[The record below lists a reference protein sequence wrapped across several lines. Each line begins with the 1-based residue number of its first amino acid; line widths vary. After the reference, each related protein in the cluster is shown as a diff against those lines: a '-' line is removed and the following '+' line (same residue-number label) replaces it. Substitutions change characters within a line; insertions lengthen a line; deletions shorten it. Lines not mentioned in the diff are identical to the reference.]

1 MSLKNHSDY
10 KIEEK
15 RLKDTIEYI
24 KNVIESSEQNKNLH
38 KKEIKDAYLSLDPTE
53 SSQSYVSI
61 MLHTRLLDELEN
73 NYDRLLKAV
82 EKPYFARIDFQEE
95 GKSNIEKFYIG
106 KMSLQR
112 QDWDVPMILDWRSPL
127 ASVYYDGRLG
137 KVVYQNAL
145 GDSMSGELTLKR
157 QYTIDNKKLL
167 DIMDVDITATDA
179 FLQASLGENKDN
191 RLKDIVST
199 IQSEQ
204 NAIIRADI
212 KKPLIVQGV
221 AGSGKTTIALHR
233 IAYLI
238 YTYEKSLYPEQ
249 FMIIAPNRLFLNYI
263 SGVLPELGA
272 NNVIQTTYAD
282 YAFELIGNKYKLT
295 DSEEKLVSIINKK
308 HEELDDEERA
318 FIIKTSSFK
327 GSLTFKNIVARYIKS
342 IEINYI
348 PKEDFKVEGHTLMGV
363 KEIKNVLLRD
373 YSHLPLYKRFEQV
386 EKHLKF
392 RLDKEKNSIYDKAKL
407 SYDKKIETIRRNEPE
422 SEERRLTIVDILN
435 IRDNALQKIKK
446 NIKTAVKNYMNNF
459 IKRDLFD
466 YYNDIVTNEENL
478 KKFGLEKL
486 DDEFIYFVS
495 QYSDDILSGNMV
507 ELEDLAPLLYIK
519 HRIMGFDGKVNIKYV
534 VIDEAQDFSPFQFY
548 ALKKIFNTDF
558 FTLLGDLSQGIHSY
572 RSIKNWNIVFN
583 NIFDSENSL
592 YLKLEQSYRTTI
604 EIMDLANEVIKLIS
618 NDDLILA
625 KPVVRHGEKPSMIK
639 FHSKKEILNEA
650 EKKIIDLI
658 AEGYKSIAIICKTSK
673 ECKAV
678 HNELKKNNQLNI
690 KLLEGKEEKYDNSIV
705 IVPSYL
711 SKGLEFDAVVII
723 NIDDVY
729 NEDELD
735 LKLLYVAMTRAQHK
749 LYVYYKEG
757 NNSLLE
763 SIRIE
768 HSTKLG

>member
-1 MSLKNHSDY
+1 MSLKNHTDY
-10 KIEEK
+10 KKEEK
-15 RLKDTIEYI
+15 RLKETVEFIED
-24 KNVIESSEQNKNLH
+24 VITSSERNKNLH

-61 MLHTRLLDELEN
+61 MLHTKLLDELEN
-73 NYDRLLKAV
+73 NYDRLLKAK
-82 EKPYFARIDFQEE
+82 EKPYFARIDFREE

-137 KVVYQNAL
+137 NVVYQNAL
-145 GDSMSGELTLKR
+145 GDSMSGELLLKR
-157 QYTIDNKKLL
+157 QYTIENKKLI
-167 DIMDVDITATDA
+167 DIMDVDITATDT

-238 YTYEKSLYPEQ
+238 YTYEKSFYPEQ

-282 YAFELIGNKYKLT
+282 YAFNLIGNKYKLT

-308 HEELDDEERA
+308 DEKPDDA
-318 FIIKTSSFK
+318 KNSFIIKSSAFK
-327 GSLTFKNIVARYIKS
+327 GSLTFINILLRYIKS
-342 IEINYI
+342 IEISYI
-348 PKEDFKVEGHTLMGV
+348 PEEDFKLEGHSLMSV
-363 KEIKNVLLRD
+363 KEIKNILLRD
-373 YSHLPLYKRFEQV
+373 YNHLPLYKRFDQI

-392 RLDKEKNSIYDKAKL
+392 RLDKEKNNIYEEVKYF
-407 SYDKKIETIRRNEPE
+407 YDKKIEIIRHNEPE
-422 SEERRLTIVDILN
+422 SEERRLTIVDLLN
-435 IRDNALQKIKK
+435 IRDSVLLKVKK
-446 NIKTAVKNYMNNF
+446 NTKTAIKNYMSKF
-459 IKRDLFD
+459 VKTDLFD
-466 YYNDIVTNEENL
+466 YYKDIITNEENL
-478 KKFGLEKL
+478 NNFSLGKL
-486 DDEFIYFVS
+486 DEEFVSFIS
-495 QYSDDILSGNMV
+495 QYSEDILNNKMV

-519 HRIMGFDGKVNIKYV
+519 HRIMGFDDKVNIKYV

-558 FTLLGDLSQGIHSY
+558 FTILGDLSQGIHSY
-572 RSIKNWNIVFN
+572 RSIKNWNIVLN
-583 NIFDSENSL
+583 KIFDSDNSQ

-604 EIMDLANEVIKLIS
+604 EIMDLANEVIKLTP
-618 NDDLILA
+618 NEDLILA
-625 KPVVRHGEKPSMIK
+625 KPVVRHGERPSIIK
-639 FHSKKEILNEA
+639 FKTKKEILNET
-650 EKKIIDLI
+650 EKKIVQLI
-658 AEGYKSIAIICKTSK
+658 SEGYKSIAIICKTSK
-673 ECKAV
+673 ECKTA
-678 HNELKKNNQLNI
+678 HDEFKKNKQLNI
-690 KLLEGKEEKYDNSIV
+690 KLLVGKEEQYDNTIV

-711 SKGLEFDAVVII
+711 SKGLEFDAVIVI
-723 NIDDVY
+723 NIDDAY

-749 LYVYYKEG
+749 LYIYYKEL
-757 NNSLLE
+757 NNNLLD
-763 SIRIE
+763 RI
-768 HSTKLG
+768 SVI

>member
-1 MSLKNHSDY
+1 MSLVNHIDY

-15 RLKDTIEYI
+15 RLKETVEYI
-24 KNVIESSEQNKNLH
+24 EGVIASSEQNKNLH
-38 KKEIKDAYLSLDPTE
+38 KKEIKDAYSSLDPTE

-73 NYDRLLKAV
+73 NYTRLLKAR
-82 EKPYFARIDFQEE
+82 ENPYFARIDFREE
-95 GKSNIEKFYIG
+95 SKSNIEKFYIG

-112 QDWDVPMILDWRSPL
+112 EDWDVPMILDWRSPL

-137 KVVYQNAL
+137 NVVYQNAL
-145 GDSMSGELTLKR
+145 GESLSGELSLKR
-157 QYTIDNKKLL
+157 QYTIENKHLI
-167 DIMDVDITATDA
+167 DIMDVDITATDT

-212 KKPLIVQGV
+212 KRPLIVQGV

-238 YTYEKSLYPEQ
+238 YTYEKSFYPEQ

-282 YAFELIGNKYKLT
+282 YAFKLIGDKYSLT
-295 DSEEKLVSIINKK
+295 DSEEKLVSIINDDYAKLNNNKK
-308 HEELDDEERA
+308 SL
-318 FIIKTSSFK
+318 IIKSSAFK
-327 GSLTFKNIVARYIKS
+327 GSLTFVNVLLRYIKN
-342 IEINYI
+342 IEVNYI
-348 PKEDFKVEGHTLMGV
+348 PKENFEIEGHLLMSI
-363 KEIKNVLLRD
+363 KEIKNIILRD
-373 YSHLPLYKRFEQV
+373 YNHLPLYKRFEQV

-392 RLDKEKNSIYDKAKL
+392 RLYKNKDIIYEQTKL
-407 SYDKKIETIRRNEPE
+407 SYDKKIEVIRRNEHE

-435 IRDNALQKIKK
+435 IRDAALQKVKK
-446 NIKTAVKNYMNNF
+446 NIKTAVKNYMSKF
-459 IKRDLFD
+459 VKRDLFD
-466 YYNDIVTNEENL
+466 YYKDIITNRDNL
-478 KKFGLEKL
+478 NFFSLGKL
-486 DDEFIYFVS
+486 DEELASFTCE
-495 QYSDDILSGNMV
+495 YSNEILESKMV

-519 HRIMGFDGKVNIKYV
+519 HRIMGFEDEVDIKYI

-548 ALKKIFNTDF
+548 TLKKMFDTDF
-558 FTLLGDLSQGIHSY
+558 FTILGDLSQGIHSY
-572 RSIKNWNIVFN
+572 RSIKNWNVVLN
-583 NIFDSENSL
+583 KIFDSDNSQ

-604 EIMDLANEVIKLIS
+604 EIMDLANKVIKLVPKE
-618 NDDLILA
+618 DLILA
-625 KPVVRHGEKPSMIK
+625 KPVVRHGEIPSVAK
-639 FHSKKEILNEA
+639 FKLKNDIINEA
-650 EKKIIDLI
+650 QKKVIDLI
-658 AEGYKSIAIICKTSK
+658 LEGYKSIAVICKTPK
-673 ECKAV
+673 ECKSV
-678 HNELKKNNQLNI
+678 HNELKKNKQLNI
-690 KLLEGKEEKYDNSIV
+690 KLLEGKEEQYDNTIV

-711 SKGLEFDAVVII
+711 SKGLEFDAVIII

-749 LYVYYKEG
+749 LFVYYKEG
-757 NNSLLE
+757 NNNILE
-763 SIRIE
+763 KIVY
-768 HSTKLG
+768 

>member
-15 RLKDTIEYI
+15 RLKETVEYVED
-24 KNVIESSEQNKNLH
+24 VISSSERNKSLH
-38 KKEIKDAYLSLDPTE
+38 QKEIKDAYLSLNPTE

-61 MLHTRLLDELEN
+61 MLHTRLLDELEK
-73 NYDRLLKAV
+73 NYDRLLKAK

-112 QDWDVPMILDWRSPL
+112 EDWDVPMILDWRSPL
-127 ASVYYDGRLG
+127 ASAYYDERLG
-137 KVVYQNAL
+137 NVVYQNAL
-145 GDSMSGELTLKR
+145 GESMSGELSLKR
-157 QYTIDNKKLL
+157 QYTIENKKLI
-167 DIMDVDITATDA
+167 DIMDVDITATDT

-212 KKPLIVQGV
+212 KRPLIVQGV

-238 YTYEKSLYPEQ
+238 YTYEKSFYPEQ

-282 YAFELIGNKYKLT
+282 YAFELIGDKYKLT
-295 DSEEKLVSIINKK
+295 DSEEKLVSIINNKN
-308 HEELDDEERA
+308 EEHDEENMS
-318 FIIKTSSFK
+318 FIIKSSAFK
-327 GSLTFKNIVARYIKS
+327 GSLTFKNVLARYIRS
-342 IEINYI
+342 IEIDYI
-348 PKEDFKVEGHTLMGV
+348 PKEDFALEGHTLMSV
-363 KEIKNVLLRD
+363 KEIKNVILRD
-373 YSHLPLYKRFEQV
+373 YSHLPLYKRFEQI

-392 RLDKEKNSIYDKAKL
+392 RLDKDKNRIYDEAKF

-435 IRDNALQKIKK
+435 IRDAALQKIKK
-446 NIKTAVKNYMNNF
+446 NTKAAVKNYMSNF
-459 IKRDLFD
+459 VRRGLFD
-466 YYNDIVTNEENL
+466 YYKNIIANEENL
-478 KKFGLEKL
+478 INFSLEKL
-486 DDEFIYFVS
+486 DEEFVS
-495 QYSDDILSGNMV
+495 FICQYSNDILNSKMV

-519 HRIMGFDGKVNIKYV
+519 HRIMGFDDKVNIKYV

-548 ALKKIFNTDF
+548 ALKKIFNTNF
-558 FTLLGDLSQGIHSY
+558 FTILGDLSQGIHSY
-572 RSIKNWNIVFN
+572 RSIKNWNIVLN
-583 NIFDSENSL
+583 KIFDHDNSQ

-604 EIMDLANEVIKLIS
+604 EIMDLANEVIKLIP

-625 KPVVRHGEKPSMIK
+625 KPVVRHGEKPSMIQFK
-639 FHSKKEILNEA
+639 TKKEILNRA
-650 EKKIIDLI
+650 DKKISDLI
-658 AEGYKSIAIICKTSK
+658 SEGYKSIAIICKTPK
-673 ECKAV
+673 ECKSV
-678 HNELKKNNQLNI
+678 HNELKKNKKLNI
-690 KLLEGKEEKYDNSIV
+690 KLLEGKEEQYDNTIV
-705 IVPSYL
+705 ILPSYL
-711 SKGLEFDAVVII
+711 SKGLEFDAVIII
-723 NIDDVY
+723 NIDDIY
-729 NEDELD
+729 NEEELD
-735 LKLLYVAMTRAQHK
+735 MKLLYVAMTRAQHK

-763 SIRIE
+763 RI
-768 HSTKLG
+768 SSSDAKT

>member
-15 RLKDTIEYI
+15 RLKETVEYVED
-24 KNVIESSEQNKNLH
+24 VISSSERNKSLH
-38 KKEIKDAYLSLDPTE
+38 QKEIKDAYLSLDPTE

-73 NYDRLLKAV
+73 NYDRLLKAK

-112 QDWDVPMILDWRSPL
+112 EDWDVPMILDWRSPL

-137 KVVYQNAL
+137 SVLYQNAL
-145 GDSMSGELTLKR
+145 GESMSGELSLKR
-157 QYTIDNKKLL
+157 QYTIENKKLI
-167 DIMDVDITATDA
+167 DIMDVDITATDT

-238 YTYEKSLYPEQ
+238 YTYEKSFYPEQ

-282 YAFELIGNKYKLT
+282 YAFELIGDKYKLT
-295 DSEEKLVSIINKK
+295 DSEEKLISIINYKNEV
-308 HEELDDEERA
+308 HDDGNNS
-318 FIIKTSSFK
+318 FIIKSSAFK
-327 GSLTFKNIVARYIKS
+327 GSLTFKNILARYIKN
-342 IEINYI
+342 IEINYV
-348 PKEDFKVEGHTLMGV
+348 PKEDFALEGHILMSV
-363 KEIKNVLLRD
+363 KEIKNVILRD
-373 YSHLPLYKRFEQV
+373 YSHLPLYKRFEQI

-392 RLDKEKNSIYDKAKL
+392 RLDKDKNRIYDEAKF

-435 IRDNALQKIKK
+435 IRDAALQKIKK
-446 NIKTAVKNYMNNF
+446 NTKSAVKNYMIKF
-459 IKRDLFD
+459 VKRDLFE
-466 YYNDIVTNEENL
+466 YYKDIIANEENL
-478 KKFGLEKL
+478 NNFGLGKI
-486 DDEFIYFVS
+486 DEEFVS
-495 QYSDDILSGNMV
+495 FICQYSNDILNSKTV

-519 HRIMGFDGKVNIKYV
+519 HRIMGFDDKVNIKYV
-534 VIDEAQDFSPFQFY
+534 VIDEAQDFSLFQFY

-558 FTLLGDLSQGIHSY
+558 FTILGDLSQGIHSY
-572 RSIKNWNIVFN
+572 RSIKNWNLVLN
-583 NIFDSENSL
+583 KIFDHDNSQ

-604 EIMDLANEVIKLIS
+604 EIMDLANEVIKLIP

-639 FHSKKEILNEA
+639 FKTKKEILNEA
-650 EKKIIDLI
+650 DKKISDLI
-658 AEGYKSIAIICKTSK
+658 SEGYKSIAIICKTPKESK
-673 ECKAV
+673 SV
-678 HNELKKNNQLNI
+678 HNELKKNKKLNI
-690 KLLEGKEEKYDNSIV
+690 KLLEGKEEQYDNTIV

-711 SKGLEFDAVVII
+711 SKGLEFDAVIII

-729 NEDELD
+729 NEEELD

-757 NNSLLE
+757 NNRLLE
-763 SIRIE
+763 SI
-768 HSTKLG
+768 S

>member
-10 KIEEK
+10 KKEEK
-15 RLKDTIEYI
+15 RLKETVEYI
-24 KNVIESSEQNKNLH
+24 EDVIASSEQNKNLH

-73 NYDRLLKAV
+73 NYYRLLKAI

-95 GKSNIEKFYIG
+95 DKSNIEKFYIG

-137 KVVYQNAL
+137 NVVYQNAL
-145 GDSMSGELTLKR
+145 GDSMSGELSLKR
-157 QYTIDNKKLL
+157 QYTIENKQLI

-179 FLQASLGENKDN
+179 FLQSSLGENKDN

-238 YTYEKSLYPEQ
+238 YTYEKSFYPEQ

-295 DSEEKLVSIINKK
+295 DSEEKLLSIINKK
-308 HEELDDEERA
+308 HEELDDVNNA
-318 FIIKTSSFK
+318 LIIKSSAFK
-327 GSLTFKNIVARYIKS
+327 GSLTFKNILARYIKS

-348 PKEDFKVEGHTLMGV
+348 PNEDFKLEGHTLMSV

-373 YSHLPLYKRFEQV
+373 YSYLPLYKRFEQI

-392 RLDKEKNSIYDKAKL
+392 RLDKEKNIIYDEVKL
-407 SYDKKIETIRRNEPE
+407 SYDKKIETLRRNEPE

-435 IRDNALQKIKK
+435 IRDTALQKIKK
-446 NIKTAVKNYMNNF
+446 NTKTAIKTYMSKF
-459 IKRDLFD
+459 VKRDLFD
-466 YYNDIVTNEENL
+466 YYKDIITNENNL

-519 HRIMGFDGKVNIKYV
+519 HRIMGFDDKVNIKYV
-534 VIDEAQDFSPFQFY
+534 VIDEAQDFSLFQFY

-558 FTLLGDLSQGIHSY
+558 FTILGDLSQGIHSY
-572 RSIKNWNIVFN
+572 RSIKNWNLVLN
-583 NIFDSENSL
+583 KIFDSDNSQ

-604 EIMDLANEVIKLIS
+604 EIMDLANEVIKLIP
-618 NDDLILA
+618 NEDLILA

-639 FHSKKEILNEA
+639 FGSKKEILNEA
-650 EKKIIDLI
+650 EKKIIDLTF
-658 AEGYKSIAIICKTSK
+658 EGYKSIAIICKSPK

-678 HNELKKNNQLNI
+678 HNELKKNKQLNI
-690 KLLEGKEEKYDNSIV
+690 KLLEGKEEQYDNTIV

-711 SKGLEFDAVVII
+711 SKGLEFDAVIII

-729 NEDELD
+729 NEEELD

-749 LYVYYKEG
+749 LYVYYKKG
-757 NNSLLE
+757 SNSLLE
-763 SIRIE
+763 SI
-768 HSTKLG
+768 SSSDACL

>member
-1 MSLKNHSDY
+1 MSLKNHADY

-15 RLKDTIEYI
+15 RLKETVEYVED
-24 KNVIESSEQNKNLH
+24 VISSSERNKSLH
-38 KKEIKDAYLSLDPTE
+38 QKEIKDAYLSLDPTE

-73 NYDRLLKAV
+73 NYDRLLKAK

-112 QDWDVPMILDWRSPL
+112 EDWDVPMILDWRSPL

-145 GDSMSGELTLKR
+145 GESMSGELSLKR
-157 QYTIDNKKLL
+157 QYTIENKKLI
-167 DIMDVDITATDA
+167 DIMDVDITATDT

-212 KKPLIVQGV
+212 KRPLIVQGV

-238 YTYEKSLYPEQ
+238 YTYEKSFYPEQ

-282 YAFELIGNKYKLT
+282 YAFELIGDKYKLT
-295 DSEEKLVSIINKK
+295 DSEEKLVSIINNKNRVR
-308 HEELDDEERA
+308 DEGNRT
-318 FIIKTSSFK
+318 FIIKTSAFK
-327 GSLTFKNIVARYIKS
+327 GSLVFKNVLARYIRS

-348 PKEDFKVEGHTLMGV
+348 PKEDFALEGHTLMSV
-363 KEIKNVLLRD
+363 KEIKNVILRD
-373 YSHLPLYKRFEQV
+373 YSYLPLYKRFDQI

-392 RLDKEKNSIYDKAKL
+392 RLDKDKNRIYDEAKF
-407 SYDKKIETIRRNEPE
+407 SYDKKIEIIRRNEPE

-435 IRDNALQKIKK
+435 IRDAALQKIKN
-446 NIKTAVKNYMNNF
+446 NIKSAVKNYMSNF
-459 IKRDLFD
+459 VKRDLFD
-466 YYNDIVTNEENL
+466 YYKDIITNEENL
-478 KKFGLEKL
+478 NNFSVGKL
-486 DDEFIYFVS
+486 DEEFISFVS
-495 QYSDDILSGNMV
+495 EYSNDILTSKMV

-519 HRIMGFDGKVNIKYV
+519 HRIMGFEDRVNIKYV

-558 FTLLGDLSQGIHSY
+558 FTILGDLSQGIHSY
-572 RSIKNWNIVFN
+572 RSIKNWNIVLN
-583 NIFDSENSL
+583 KIFDPDNSQ

-604 EIMDLANEVIKLIS
+604 EIMDLANEVIKLIP

-639 FHSKKEILNEA
+639 FNTKKEILNNV
-650 EKKIIDLI
+650 EKKISDLI
-658 AEGYKSIAIICKTSK
+658 SEGYKSIAIICKTPK
-673 ECKAV
+673 ECKVV
-678 HNELKKNNQLNI
+678 HNELKKNKQLNI
-690 KLLEGKEEKYDNSIV
+690 KLLEGKEEQYDNTIV

-711 SKGLEFDAVVII
+711 SKGLEFDAVIII

-729 NEDELD
+729 SEEELD
-735 LKLLYVAMTRAQHK
+735 LKLLYVAMTRAQHR

-757 NNSLLE
+757 NNNLLE
-763 SIRIE
+763 QISN
-768 HSTKLG
+768 SDACL

>member
-1 MSLKNHSDY
+1 MSLKKHSDY
-10 KIEEK
+10 KKEEK
-15 RLKDTIEYI
+15 RLKDTVEYI
-24 KNVIESSEQNKNLH
+24 EDVIESSDRNKNLH

-73 NYDRLLKAV
+73 NYDRLLKAI

-95 GKSNIEKFYIG
+95 GKSIIEKFYIG

-112 QDWDVPMILDWRSPL
+112 QDWDVPMILDWRSSL

-137 KVVYQNAL
+137 NVVYQNAL
-145 GDSMSGELTLKR
+145 GDSMSGELSLKR
-157 QYTIDNKKLL
+157 QYTIENKKLI
-167 DIMDVDITATDA
+167 DIMDVDITATDT
-179 FLQASLGENKDN
+179 FLQSSLGENKDN

-212 KKPLIVQGV
+212 KRPLIVQGV

-238 YTYEKSLYPEQ
+238 YTYEKSFYPEQ

-295 DSEEKLVSIINKK
+295 NSEEKLISIINKK
-308 HEELDDEERA
+308 HEEIDDVNNS
-318 FIIKTSSFK
+318 FIIKSSAFK
-327 GSLTFKNIVARYIKS
+327 GSLTFKNILARYIKN

-348 PKEDFKVEGHTLMGV
+348 PNEDFKLEGHALMSV
-363 KEIKNVLLRD
+363 KEIKNILLRD
-373 YSHLPLYKRFEQV
+373 YSHLPLYKRFEQI

-392 RLDKEKNSIYDKAKL
+392 RLDKEKNSIYEKAKF

-435 IRDNALQKIKK
+435 IRDTALQKIKK
-446 NIKTAVKNYMNNF
+446 NTKTAVKNYMSNF
-459 IKRDLFD
+459 VKRDVFD
-466 YYNDIVTNEENL
+466 YYKDIITNEENL
-478 KKFGLEKL
+478 KNFSLEKL
-486 DDEFIYFVS
+486 DDEFIYFIS
-495 QYSDDILSGNMV
+495 QYSDDILNGKMV
-507 ELEDLAPLLYIK
+507 ELEDLAPLLYMK
-519 HRIMGFDGKVNIKYV
+519 HRIMGFDDKVNIKYV

-548 ALKKIFNTDF
+548 ALKKIFNTEF
-558 FTLLGDLSQGIHSY
+558 FTILGDLSQGIHSY
-572 RSIKNWNIVFN
+572 RSIKNWNIVLN
-583 NIFDSENSL
+583 KIFDPDNSQ

-604 EIMDLANEVIKLIS
+604 EIMDLANEVIKLVP

-639 FHSKKEILNEA
+639 FDSKKEVLSRA

-658 AEGYKSIAIICKTSK
+658 SEKYKSIAIICKTPK
-673 ECKAV
+673 ECKTV
-678 HNELKKNNQLNI
+678 YNELKRNKQLNI
-690 KLLEGKEEKYDNSIV
+690 KLLEGKEEQYDNTIV

-711 SKGLEFDAVVII
+711 SKGLEFDAVIII

-729 NEDELD
+729 NEDEELD
-735 LKLLYVAMTRAQHK
+735 LKLLYVAMTRAQHR

-757 NNSLLE
+757 NNRLLE
-763 SIRIE
+763 RI
-768 HSTKLG
+768 T